1 MYHAI
6 DAAGVNKGP
15 RHNASQYSLIYF
27 IIYMVIVTF
36 FLINLLV
43 GFVIVTFQDVGIKSF
58 KDSNLD
64 RNQVHI
70 NVVGVAFS
78 YEEMLLIQYLF
89 ETINTILSERC
100 FVAMVTLLFFLQ
112 RNCLYVALTS
122 NPHKKYIP
130 KYSCHAKLYQLVH
143 SWIFRAVILIT
154 VFVNIIVLAIQH
166 YNMNETVT
174 IAIYW
179 TNVGFTV
186 LFALEALFK
195 LVVLTPAVS
204 CYMMCPFT

>member
-70 NVVGVAFS
+70 KIIDVMFS
-78 YEEMLLIQYLF
+78 YEDMSLIQYLY
-89 ETINTILSERC
+89 ETINSVLSER
-100 FVAMVTLLFFLQ
+100 
-112 RNCLYVALTS
+112 LYCCYGNL
-122 NPHKKYIP
+122 
-130 KYSCHAKLYQLVH
+130 
-143 SWIFRAVILIT
+143 
-154 VFVNIIVLAIQH
+154 IVLST
-166 YNMNETVT
+166 E
-174 IAIYW
+174 
-179 TNVGFTV
+179 
-186 LFALEALFK
+186 K
-195 LVVLTPAVS
+195 LSVCSSYL
-204 CYMMCPFT
+204 